1 MTSSREIPNPL
12 EQRASEL
19 GCRIDVMLDEEMEEG
34 IDYGPYRLCDAESGA
49 CIWVTGLPL
58 EGLADALD
66 RLERELQLPAE
77 KIGDAWTNFGCSWAA
92 RYASTT
98 ARPRH
103 G

>member
-1 MTSSREIPNPL
+1 MTPSRKIPNPL

-19 GCRIDVMLDEEMEEG
+19 DCRIDVMFGDEMEEG

-49 CIWVTGLPL
+49 HIWETGLPL
-58 EGLADALD
+58 EGIADALD
-66 RLERELQLPAE
+66 CLEREQTE
-77 KIGDAWTNFGCSWAA
+77 GYGAWADFGCSGLK
-92 RYASTT
+92 T